1 MPFYQ
6 ESKTMK
12 GAVIGTIMPWSGPLS
27 EIPKGWIICDGGQP
41 EAKDYPLLV
50 QAIGDTYNEGTSNLG
65 GAFPAYTGNFV
76 LPNLVDGRMLM
87 DIEQEYFQVTGRID
101 DIDQDP
107 DAGNLI
113 GPYIGEN
120 IDNGV
125 PEVFNDVSTDV
136 EFELN
141 DRFGY
146 SGKISGNTIVDGQG
160 AKDVFIGGRKLGHGH
175 IRTHSHSGS
184 YETLAELSRNRP
196 GLGVVPYSNVEAHFT
211 YANYDE
217 ATITAGING
226 GDGARDEA
234 RFSLGWKKDGIDLV
248 SFTNNPQLLQFS
260 GAGQGFD
267 GRTLAKVRSENPPVN
282 LYAQNVS
289 ATPIANFEEFDYR
302 IWAGGGSIQYGP
314 GGQPFG
320 VPDGFR
326 NDYPDVPS
334 IGYFTTFVSNTG
346 SAWLDDSIQAHAHD
360 PFQVVYDQ
368 NSLKPQ
374 SRLQSEVNIPITT
387 VLDNATNTAA
397 LQISMN
403 TSQPSLTCVYII
415 RAY

>member
-6 ESKTMK
+6 ESRTMK
-12 GAVIGTIMPWSGPLS
+12 GAVIGTIMPWSGSLS
-27 EIPKGWIICDGGQP
+27 EVPKGWIICDGSQP

-50 QAIGDTYNEGTSNLG
+50 QAIGDTYNGGTSNLG

-76 LPNLVDGRMLM
+76 LPNLVDGRILM
-87 DIEQEYFQVTGRID
+87 DIEQSYFQATGRID
-101 DIDQDP
+101 PIDQDA
-107 DAGNLI
+107 DAGNLV

-136 EFELN
+136 VFTLN
-141 DRFGY
+141 DRTGY
-146 SGKISGNTIVDGQG
+146 TGKISGNTIIDGQG

-196 GLGVVPYSNVEAHFT
+196 GRGVIPYSNIEAHFT
-211 YANYDE
+211 YANYDQ
-217 ATITAGING
+217 ATNAIGSDGI
-226 GDGARDEA
+226 RDYA
-234 RFSLGWKKDGIDLV
+234 RFSLGWKKDGTDLV
-248 SFTNNPQLLQFS
+248 SFTDNPALLNIDN
-260 GAGQGFD
+260 GFGTGFA

-289 ATPIANFEEFDYR
+289 ETPIANFAEFDYR

-314 GGQPFG
+314 GGQAFG
-320 VPDGFR
+320 VPDGYR

-334 IGYFTTFVSNTG
+334 VGYFTTFVSNIG
-346 SAWLDDSIQAHAHD
+346 NSWQDDTIQAHAHD

-387 VLDNATNTAA
+387 ELDNVTNTAA

-403 TSQPSLTCVYII
+403 TSQPSLTCIYII